1 MRAPGWALAGV
12 TAGSEANAP
21 GSIHLAEVTAGYGG
35 PPVFKG
41 LDLAVDPGEFVYV
54 VGPSGS
60 GKSTL
65 LKLMHGTVRPQRG
78 AVFVDGVAVNSL
90 RRGQLSKIRRQVG
103 HVFQTYELMP
113 YLSALEN
120 VLLPLQLGHPTL
132 RNATSYAVDALEL
145 VGLGDKLDQR
155 PGTLSMGEQQ
165 RVAVARAIAAQ
176 PRVLLADEPTGNLD
190 SGSSAEIVE
199 LFRQLNGMGSTIVM
213 ATHDEV
219 MLSRYPARAVRLRP
233 RPLLEVAS

>member
-1 MRAPGWALAGV
+1 MRSPGWALDGV
-12 TAGSEANAP
+12 TAGSEATTP
-21 GSIHLAEVTAGYGG
+21 GSIHLAHVTAGYDG
-35 PPVFKG
+35 PAVFKD
-41 LDLAVDPGEFVYV
+41 LDLDVDPGQFVYV

-65 LKLMHGTVRPQRG
+65 LKLMHGTVKPRSG
-78 AVFVDGVAVNSL
+78 SVVVDGVEVSSL
-90 RRGQLSKIRRQVG
+90 GRRQLARVRRQVG

-113 YLSALEN
+113 YLNALEN
-120 VLLPLQLGHPTL
+120 VLLPLQLGHPKL
-132 RNATSYAVDALEL
+132 RNARAYATDALEL
-145 VGLGDKLDQR
+145 VGLGDKLKQR

-190 SGSSAEIVE
+190 SQSSAEIVE
-199 LFRQLNGMGSTIVM
+199 LFRELNGTGSTVVM

-219 MLSRYPARAVRLRP
+219 MLSRYPSRALRLRP

>member
-1 MRAPGWALAGV
+1 MKAPGWALTGV
-12 TAGSEANAP
+12 TAGSEATAP
-21 GSIHLAEVTAGYGG
+21 GSIHIAEVTAGYGG
-35 PPVFKG
+35 PAVFKR
-41 LDLAVDPGEFVYV
+41 LDLDVDPGQFVYV

-65 LKLMHGTVRPQRG
+65 LKLMHGTLKPQSG
-78 AVFVDGVAVNSL
+78 SVFVDGIAVNSL
-90 RRGQLSKIRRQVG
+90 RGGQLLKLRRQVG

-113 YLSALEN
+113 YLSTLEN
-120 VLLPLQLGHPTL
+120 VLLPLQLGHPQL
-132 RNATSYAVDALEL
+132 RDADAYAVDALEL
-145 VGLGDKLDQR
+145 VGLGDKLKQR

-190 SGSSAEIVE
+190 SGNSAEIVE
-199 LFRQLNGMGSTIVM
+199 LFRQLNGMGSTVVM

>member
-1 MRAPGWALAGV
+1 MRSPGWALTGV
-12 TAGSEANAP
+12 TAGSEATAP
-21 GSIHLAEVTAGYGG
+21 GSIHLSEVTAGYGG
-35 PPVFKG
+35 PAVFKR
-41 LDLAVDPGEFVYV
+41 LDLDVDPGEFVYV

-65 LKLMHGTVRPQRG
+65 LRLMHGTVKPRSG
-78 AVFVDGVAVNSL
+78 SVFVDGLAVNSL
-90 RRGQLSKIRRQVG
+90 RRVQLLKVRRQVG

-132 RNATSYAVDALEL
+132 RNASAYAIDALEL
-145 VGLGDKLDQR
+145 VGLGDKLKQR

-176 PRVLLADEPTGNLD
+176 PRILLADEPTGNLD
-190 SGSSAEIVE
+190 SASSAEIVE
-199 LFRQLNGMGSTIVM
+199 LFRQLNGMGSTVVM

-233 RPLLEVAS
+233 RPHLEVAS

>member
-1 MRAPGWALAGV
+1 MRAIGWALAGV
-12 TAGSEANAP
+12 TAGSEVTTP
-21 GSIHLAEVTAGYGG
+21 GSIHLADVSAGYGG
-35 PPVFKG
+35 PAVFKR
-41 LDLAVDPGEFVYV
+41 LDLDVDPGEFVYV

-65 LKLMHGTVRPQRG
+65 LRLMHGTVKPLSG
-78 AVFVDGVAVNSL
+78 SVFVDGVAVSGL
-90 RRGQLSKIRRQVG
+90 RGGQLLKVRRQVG

-120 VLLPLQLGHPTL
+120 VLLPLQLGHPHL
-132 RNATSYAVDALEL
+132 RDAHAYALDALEL
-145 VGLGDKLDQR
+145 VGLGDKLKQR
-155 PGTLSMGEQQ
+155 PATLSMGEQQ
-165 RVAVARAIAAQ
+165 RVAVARAIASQ
-176 PRVLLADEPTGNLD
+176 PKVLLADEPTGNLD

-199 LFRQLNGMGSTIVM
+199 LFRQLNGMGSTVVM

-219 MLSRYPARAVRLRP
+219 MLSRYPSRAFRLKP

>member
-1 MRAPGWALAGV
+1 MRAPGWALTGV
-12 TAGSEANAP
+12 TAGSEVSAP

-35 PPVFKG
+35 PAVFKR
-41 LDLAVDPGEFVYV
+41 LDLDVDPGEFVYL

-65 LKLMHGTVRPQRG
+65 LRLMHGTLKPLSG
-78 AVFVDGVAVNSL
+78 SVFVDGVALKGL
-90 RRGQLSKIRRQVG
+90 RRGGLLKIRRQVG

-120 VLLPLQLGHPTL
+120 VLLPLQLGHPKL
-132 RNATSYAVDALEL
+132 KDAGAYAVDALEL
-145 VGLGDKLDQR
+145 VGLGDKLKQR
-155 PGTLSMGEQQ
+155 PETLSMGEQQ

-199 LFRQLNGMGSTIVM
+199 LFRQLNGMGSTVVM

-219 MLSRYPARAVRLRP
+219 MLSRYPSRAVRLRP
-233 RPLLEVAS
+233 RPRLEVAS